1 MIEIKN
7 LTKTYNKGKPNQ
19 LKALD
24 DVSLKINDGE
34 FVAIIGKSGAGKST
48 LMHILGCIDNYDSGE
63 YLIDGVNVAEYNDR
77 KRAQIRNKNIG
88 IVMQDFALLE
98 KYTVIDNVLLPFD
111 FSKKKVNRKIEKE
124 RAIDLL
130 KEVGMEMIYD
140 KEVSKLS
147 GGQKQRVAIARAM
160 IMEPKILLADEP
172 TGALDTKSGAQV
184 MELFQKLNDEG
195 VSVLMITHDP
205 EIAAHAKRV
214 VMIRDG
220 ELQEKR

>member
-63 YLIDGVNVAEYNDR
+63 YFINGINVAEYNDR
-77 KRAQIRNKNIG
+77 KRAQIRNKHIG

-98 KYTVIDNVLLPFD
+98 KYSVIDNVLLPFD
-111 FSKKKVNRKIEKE
+111 FSTKKVNRKTEKE

-130 KEVGMEMIYD
+130 KEVGMEMISD

-160 IMEPKILLADEP
+160 IMEPEILLADEP
-172 TGALDTKSGAQV
+172 TGALDEKTSSDIIDLLRKMNAKGTTV
-184 MELFQKLNDEG
+184 
-195 VSVLMITHDP
+195 VIITHDKDIAESCDRII
-205 EIAAHAKRV
+205 EIKDGRV
-214 VMIRDG
+214 I
-220 ELQEKR
+220 

>member
-1 MIEIKN
+1 MIKLEGISKI
-7 LTKTYNKGKPNQ
+7 YNKKKSNEFY
-19 LKALD
+19 ALD
-24 DVSLKINDGE
+24 KVNVEINKGE
-34 FVAIIGKSGAGKST
+34 LVAIIGKSGAGKST
-48 LMHILGCIDNYDSGE
+48 MMHIIGCIDDFEEGTYELNGKDISG
-63 YLIDGVNVAEYNDR
+63 VSAKKKAE
-77 KRAQIRNKNIG
+77 IRNKEIG

-172 TGALDTKSGAQV
+172 TGALDEKTSSDIIALLRKMNEKGTTV
-184 MELFQKLNDEG
+184 II
-195 VSVLMITHDP
+195 ITHDKDIAESCDRII
-205 EIAAHAKRV
+205 EIK
-214 VMIRDG
+214 DG
-220 ELQEKR
+220 RII